1 MAVVTSQCSRP
12 FLATARGQSP
22 EDSKPPRSQ
31 HRVRR
36 RHHGGSRIQM
46 LHAHG
51 CGETDLS
58 PMPVLLSKQSKF
70 KSCVALLRLDDAV
83 PGLSIYAL
91 ATASPTRF
99 TGMPRGQRQCQR
111 RAGLTC
117 ISSARNPTGI
127 AFGTTRA
134 HFVSSQP
141 C

>member
-1 MAVVTSQCSRP
+1 
-12 FLATARGQSP
+12 
-22 EDSKPPRSQ
+22 
-31 HRVRR
+31 
-36 RHHGGSRIQM
+36 M

-99 TGMPRGQRQCQR
+99 TGIDRK
-111 RAGLTC
+111 
-117 ISSARNPTGI
+117 S
-127 AFGTTRA
+127 
-134 HFVSSQP
+134 VV
-141 C
+141 